1 MGGRENGGSGR
12 NSNDD
17 SDVLKPPVKRN
28 TAGAEGGPGGWTQR
42 QGARTRNWKA
52 QDAPF
57 MLNGQQG
64 DNADIML
71 ISSRHKAT
79 NVMPTNDHYADDFA
93 GHFAIDNAHLLVK
106 KKTTILRLS
115 VDFTHNITDRCQWM
129 C

>member
-1 MGGRENGGSGR
+1 
-12 NSNDD
+12 
-17 SDVLKPPVKRN
+17 
-28 TAGAEGGPGGWTQR
+28 
-42 QGARTRNWKA
+42 
-52 QDAPF
+52 

-106 KKTTILRLS
+106 KKKQQYFAYRLTLRTI
-115 VDFTHNITDRCQWM
+115 
-129 C
+129 